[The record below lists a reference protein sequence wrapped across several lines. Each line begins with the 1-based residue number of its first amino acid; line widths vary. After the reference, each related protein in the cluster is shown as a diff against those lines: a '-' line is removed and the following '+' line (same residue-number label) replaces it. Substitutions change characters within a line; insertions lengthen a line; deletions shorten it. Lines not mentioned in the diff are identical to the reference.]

1 MILYL
6 DTWFLPAVAA
16 SSSSYLICLAWERI
30 RPKTAPSGFMEV
42 LLAAL
47 SFLMGAF
54 CAVYRHEVFESSLE
68 SNVIVMFGVA
78 ASTTFLWLLLRK
90 FMPRSGKPADS
101 KMANNEKK
109 WSAGN

>member
-6 DTWFLPAVAA
+6 DTWFLPAIAA
-16 SSSSYLICLAWERI
+16 SSSSYLICLAWEKI
-30 RPKTAPSGFMEV
+30 RPKTAPSGLMEV

-54 CAVYRHEVFESSLE
+54 CAIYRHEVFESSLE
-68 SNVIVMFGVA
+68 NNVIVMFGVA

-90 FMPRSGKPADS
+90 YLPRPEKPTDT
-101 KMANNEKK
+101 
-109 WSAGN
+109 